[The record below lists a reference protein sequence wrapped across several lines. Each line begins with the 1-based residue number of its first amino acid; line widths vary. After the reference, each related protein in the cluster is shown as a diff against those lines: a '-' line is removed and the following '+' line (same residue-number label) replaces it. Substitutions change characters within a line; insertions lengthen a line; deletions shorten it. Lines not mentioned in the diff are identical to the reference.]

1 MHFIL
6 LAVGLIVSV
15 AGLALIALG
24 GPISASELGNTLIL
38 AGTIAIVG
46 TLILIGLASAIR
58 QLRRIAQAL
67 EGRAPPRAADTEAND
82 ATVRATSFP
91 RAPAVTVEPR
101 LESAPQPAAPS
112 IEPMPEPAP
121 EPPALT
127 EAAPPSAV
135 EPTVQEAEAASPP
148 AAPEPTIAAP
158 SAVPSAPPA
167 SDKLFDKVWSG
178 EPVATQRE
186 SAAASAAVI
195 ETVRVEHHATPPSP
209 PEEEPVRIFKSGV
222 IDGMAYTL
230 YTDGSIEAELAQG
243 TVKFASIDELRA
255 YLAARES

>member
-1 MHFIL
+1 M
-6 LAVGLIVSV
+6 VGGCVMMGV
-15 AGLALIALG
+15 AAHTRHWRGIARG
-24 GPISASELGNTLIL
+24 W
-38 AGTIAIVG
+38 
-46 TLILIGLASAIR
+46 
-58 QLRRIAQAL
+58 
-67 EGRAPPRAADTEAND
+67 EGRAPPRATDPEEKD
-82 ATVRATSFP
+82 AGVRARSFL
-91 RAPAVTVEPR
+91 RAPAVPVEPR

-167 SDKLFDKVWSG
+167 PDKLFDKVWSG